1 MTLLE
6 RRGARAVE
14 APAIRI
20 ISVADDAE
28 LLAATRRYVE
38 QPPDVVV
45 VTTGIGLRRWLEA
58 ADGSGPRCGS
68 ASPTSS
74 W

>member
-1 MTLLE
+1 VTLLE

-28 LLAATRRYVE
+28 LLGATRRYVE
-38 QPPDVVV
+38 QPPDVV
-45 VTTGIGLRRWLEA
+45 A
-58 ADGSGPRCGS
+58 
-68 ASPTSS
+68 
-74 W
+74 

>member
-45 VTTGIGLRRWLEA
+45 VTTGSLR
-58 ADGSGPRCGS
+58 G
-68 ASPTSS
+68 
-74 W
+74 